1 MKVSGVTALTILFLL
16 ALLLALPT
24 AGLSIVAFLALLG
37 VRAYLRAK
45 ANMHHSNKRNAERSM
60 NSAEFRLPSW
70 ANDKEKALIFLE
82 TIQQL
87 AMRQG
92 VPRRFLQGLL
102 SDLDVANGIFL
113 FAGAMEKE
121 GASFFEQQEACAEKL
136 VGTWSRTSETGR
148 NEAIEKGNNAIFGDD
163 IPF

>member
-1 MKVSGVTALTILFLL
+1 M
-16 ALLLALPT
+16 
-24 AGLSIVAFLALLG
+24 
-37 VRAYLRAK
+37 R
-45 ANMHHSNKRNAERSM
+45 
-60 NSAEFRLPSW
+60 SAEFRLPSW

-102 SDLDVANGIFL
+102 SDINGANAIFL

-121 GASFFEQQEACAEKL
+121 GALFFEQQEACAEKL
-136 VGTWSRTSETGR
+136 VGTWNRTSETGR
-148 NEAIEKGNNAIFGDD
+148 NEIIEKGKNAILGDD